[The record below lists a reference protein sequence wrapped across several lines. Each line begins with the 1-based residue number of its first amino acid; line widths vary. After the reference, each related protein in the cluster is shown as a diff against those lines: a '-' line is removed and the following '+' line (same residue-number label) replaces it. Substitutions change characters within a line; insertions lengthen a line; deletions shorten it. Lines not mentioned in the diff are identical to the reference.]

1 MLTIG
6 LTGGIAAGKDR
17 VAQILEGRGAEII
30 DADKIARKLLE
41 PGQDTFTKVISEFGP
56 HILDMEG
63 SINRKM
69 LADIVFKDE
78 SKRKELNSILHPAII
93 EEEWN
98 KVLAIKRRKPDAIAV
113 VNAALLIES
122 GNYKDV
128 DKVILV
134 VADEELVIK
143 RLIQRDGLDREG
155 ALSRIASQMPE
166 DEKRNYADYIV
177 ENNGTLEELGG
188 KVGQLFETLKSALN
202 NNS

>member
-6 LTGGIAAGKDR
+6 LTGGIATGKDT

-41 PGQDTFTKVISEFGP
+41 PGQEAFVKVVNAFG
-56 HILDMEG
+56 HNILDIEG

-78 SKRKELNSILHPAII
+78 SKREELNSILHPAII

-143 RLIQRDGLDREG
+143 RLMQRNGLPREG

-166 DEKRNYADYIV
+166 CEKRKYADYVV
-177 ENNGTLEELGG
+177 ENNDSLEELRK
-188 KVGQLFETLKSALN
+188 KVRQLFETLKLQ
-202 NNS
+202 